1 MKVYHGSYI
10 KIDKI
15 DLAKSKPNK
24 DFGKGFYV
32 TKFRNHAEE
41 WAKIVGEKYGTDG
54 FVSEFEFFE
63 SDFTKSICKIK
74 HFDAY
79 DEDWLDF
86 VVENRDKSRET
97 PIHNYDIVIGP
108 VADDK
113 VQNTLRLYLKG
124 EISKEKFL
132 KMLTHH
138 EETHQIC
145 FCTLNSLQTIDR
157 IDDTPTY
164 EIVMISEPIIK
175 KLIVDFS
182 FEEEKATDFF
192 FTSKT
197 FLSLSDKSTGL
208 YLKLWQEIY
217 AALKE
222 EFLDEQDYQKLTKGQ
237 FIKGYA
243 ESDSIYD

>member
-15 DLAKSKPNK
+15 DLSKCKPNK
-24 DFGKGFYV
+24 DFGRGFYV

-41 WAKIVGEKYGTDG
+41 WAKIIGDKYGTDG
-54 FVSEFEFFE
+54 FVSEFEFSE
-63 SDFTKSICKIK
+63 NDFTKSICKIK
-74 HFDAY
+74 RFDMY
-79 DEDWLDF
+79 NEEWLDF
-86 VVENRDKSRET
+86 VVVNRDKNNET
-97 PIHNYDIVIGP
+97 THDYDIVIGP

-124 EISKEKFL
+124 KIAKEKFL

-164 EIVMISEPIIK
+164 EIVMISEPIIE
-175 KLIVDFS
+175 KLIVDFN
-182 FEEEKATDFF
+182 FDEDKATNLLFNSD
-192 FTSKT
+192 TYNK
-197 FLSLSDKSTGL
+197 LSDVETKL
-208 YLKLWQEIY
+208 YKQDWTETYKLLLSELKL
-217 AALKE
+217 
-222 EFLDEQDYQKLTKGQ
+222 
-237 FIKGYA
+237 
-243 ESDSIYD
+243 